1 MLCTDESCISCFK
14 KSFASSIKVKFW
26 NYDRNIILPRQ
37 VFLNSNTNYW
47 FTCEMGHQFDMPL
60 VRISFQ
66 DSWCRY
72 CVNKTEQKLQD
83 HLLTDFPLLKR
94 DCTPQWSSKKR
105 YDFMIP
111 ELQIIIEL
119 DGPQHFI
126 QISNWETPDTQFTND
141 LEKTMTALD
150 NGYSVIRIIQE
161 DVLNDTY
168 DWYNE
173 LYTIIQSTNST
184 MVSCL
189 CKNNEYELLLIH
201 INAMGF

>member
-1 MLCTDESCISCFK
+1 MQ
-14 KSFASSIKVKFW
+14 
-26 NYDRNIILPRQ
+26 DRH
-37 VFLNSNTNYW
+37 F
-47 FTCEMGHQFDMPL
+47 
-60 VRISFQ
+60 
-66 DSWCRY
+66 
-72 CVNKTEQKLQD
+72 
-83 HLLTDFPLLKR
+83 TDFPHSNVNVPYNGQIK
-94 DCTPQWSSKKR
+94 
-105 YDFMIP
+105 MIP

-173 LYTIIQSTNST
+173 LYSIIQSTNKT